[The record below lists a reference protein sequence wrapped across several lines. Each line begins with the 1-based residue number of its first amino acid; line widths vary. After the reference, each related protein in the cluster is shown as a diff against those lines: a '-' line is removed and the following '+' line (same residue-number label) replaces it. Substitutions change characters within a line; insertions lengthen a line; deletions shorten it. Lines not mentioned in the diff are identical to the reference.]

1 METRRKVINHAVPT
15 QVLPQLAD
23 MALFRWEHN
32 FRFLTVLGIVGFSGF
47 GFELIAAIRLTANDQ
62 VAAILLTILA
72 CAVVLYS
79 LGAILSRRLK

>member
-1 METRRKVINHAVPT
+1 MPYRRR
-15 QVLPQLAD
+15 
-23 MALFRWEHN
+23 FCHN
-32 FRFLTVLGIVGFSGF
+32 WQIWRFSVGSITSVFLTVLGIVGFSGF

-72 CAVVLYS
+72 CAVVLFS